1 MSYSVAYETNDY
13 EYLVSEI
20 VHDNL
25 DAAQNEIDQLD
36 GGDAKYFI
44 ADAPAEQ
51 DKKDAARS
59 KAWDERDLY

>member
-25 DAAQNEIDQLD
+25 DAAQNEIDRLD

-44 ADAPAEQ
+44 VDAPTEQ
-51 DKKDAARS
+51 NKKDASSAR
-59 KAWDERDLY
+59 AWDERDLH